1 MFRDN
6 HGWMSVLR
14 IIKDGWTFRRSDHG
28 WIGVLKVIKEGWMF
42 MAITLALF
50 SA

>member
-1 MFRDN
+1 M
-6 HGWMSVLR
+6 
-14 IIKDGWTFRRSDHG
+14 DGRFRRSDHG
-28 WIGVLKVIKEGWMF
+28 WIGVLKILKDGWMF